1 MKIEGA
7 KIIQPLIVLLG
18 VASLVFFL
26 FHAVSG
32 DPARMMLGQ
41 VDDPIAL
48 EAIRIEYGLD
58 KPLFTQYWN
67 YLKGLSPLGF
77 REDLSWG
84 LRWPDLQTSYQNKG
98 VAVTSMLANTL
109 PNTALLA
116 FFSMGFAVLIGL
128 PVGLYAALKSGTW
141 IDRFVVLLSSTG
153 MALPSFFSAV
163 IIGWVFGYLLGP
175 LTGLPMTGN
184 LVELDDFGD
193 FEKYNWHHIILPAF
207 TLGIRPLGVIAQM
220 MRSSALEVLSRDYIR
235 TAYSKGL
242 DESQVLR
249 KHVLKNSLNP
259 LITAT
264 SGWLAGLFS
273 GAVFVESVFGWN
285 GTGKMMVDALE
296 SRDFPV
302 VMGCVLSLS
311 LVFVIIQ
318 WFVELSY
325 KWIDPRLSNN

>member
-1 MKIEGA
+1 MEGV

-77 REDLSWG
+77 REDFSWG

-153 MALPSFFSAV
+153 MALPSF
-163 IIGWVFGYLLGP
+163 
-175 LTGLPMTGN
+175 
-184 LVELDDFGD
+184 
-193 FEKYNWHHIILPAF
+193 
-207 TLGIRPLGVIAQM
+207 
-220 MRSSALEVLSRDYIR
+220 
-235 TAYSKGL
+235 
-242 DESQVLR
+242 
-249 KHVLKNSLNP
+249 
-259 LITAT
+259 
-264 SGWLAGLFS
+264 LARF
-273 GAVFVESVFGWN
+273 
-285 GTGKMMVDALE
+285 
-296 SRDFPV
+296 
-302 VMGCVLSLS
+302 
-311 LVFVIIQ
+311 
-318 WFVELSY
+318 
-325 KWIDPRLSNN
+325 

>member
-41 VDDPIAL
+41 VEDPLAL

-58 KPLFTQYWN
+58 KPLLIQYWN
-67 YLKGLSPLGF
+67 YLKDLSPLGL

-84 LRWPDLQTSYQNKG
+84 LRWPYLQTSYQNKG
-98 VAVTSMLANTL
+98 VAVTSMLASTL

-128 PVGLYAALKSGTW
+128 PIGLYAALKSGTW
-141 IDRFVVLLSSTG
+141 VDRFIVLLSSTG

-163 IIGWVFGYLLGP
+163 LIGWVFGYLLGP

-184 LVELDDFGD
+184 LVELDDFGE

-242 DESQVLR
+242 NESEVLR
-249 KHVLKNSLNP
+249 NHVLKNSLNP
-259 LITAT
+259 LITAA

-325 KWIDPRLSNN
+325 KWIDPRLSNS